1 MWAAWELTYTVG
13 GKWRKSLNVISNHLL
28 SPQVWNGKELFCTY
42 CKVKGKKMKGRRPFP
57 LRDENI
63 QGLVNDKHYLRS
75 TVHKMSITAKI
86 HSIHCV
92 S

>member
-13 GKWRKSLNVISNHLL
+13 GKWRKSLNMISNHLL

-63 QGLVNDKHYLRS
+63 QGLVND
-75 TVHKMSITAKI
+75 
-86 HSIHCV
+86 
-92 S
+92 